1 MSRKSLILCLA
12 VLAVMVLG
20 TGVAVAF
27 LYSGTDGGNKDKTE
41 QVASQDRY
49 LLLPAVPSDAILV
62 GCFSEAGSACGKF
75 LGGFPFMKELSEEM
89 DGGSLS
95 VISKS
100 HMAVSLHYSG
110 SLLPLY
116 VFETGKTDKETGGMP
131 EEASALLEYLS
142 AKGYVSEYVDCSA
155 LEGAQ
160 GLIAK
165 TTVVVASKSDA
176 LVKSSVRHLQQGISV
191 MDVNGFS
198 AISAQTPGNDV
209 LFFSNAYSSKLLPSF
224 LAKTYSRKSSFVAS
238 FADWT
243 AAGISRSSDKPVIL
257 AGAALCEGGAE
268 NFLPV
273 LENVEPAKS
282 SIAEIVPSYTLSAVS
297 FPIKDVQPYV
307 SAYKGYKD
315 TKQAL
320 QMYQSRQKELQ
331 KKTGVSP
338 VDFMQR
344 LEVQEVATAS
354 FLVAGKLEKVNLL
367 KPGHM
372 DTELVFKATDV
383 AKIKEYTPQVHAWPY
398 ASFAESLFG
407 DIFELA
413 DESCFTYIN
422 GWIVSG
428 SLAAVQE
435 YVDGKALEY
444 SLLEYLTDAG
454 QTTLLSRE
462 PVAVISY
469 LSLTEASKPA
479 FDIFKPDFLAAL
491 KPFTEGCDNA
501 PLVFSVSAG
510 KKGTV
515 MNAGI
520 SRLDPQKVK
529 APVFERD
536 TTVVV
541 PEGPFTVRNSG
552 TGKDNLFYQNSH
564 LSLCLQED
572 GKDLWGIPFKK
583 PLCGKATTV
592 DYFANGKLQIIFG
605 AGSQVYLIDRLGRYV
620 NGFPI
625 ELGKEILVGPDVY
638 DFSGSNK
645 YNIMVLHKDN
655 TIEMYN
661 LRGQKP
667 ASWKTITAKET
678 IKALPERIEVGG
690 SSFWV
695 VRTSI
700 QTLIFPFYGGQPLTT
715 FEGDSMIRPDSDVTV
730 IDAANVEVASYDGKR
745 RTVKLK

>member
-12 VLAVMVLG
+12 VLAVMALG

-27 LYSGTDGGNKDKTE
+27 LYSGTGGGKKGKTE
-41 QVASQDRY
+41 QVASQERY
-49 LLLPAVPSDAILV
+49 LLLPAVPSDAILI
-62 GCFSEAGSACGKF
+62 GCFSEAGPACGKF
-75 LGGFPFMKELSEEM
+75 LSGFPFTDELSVEIAE
-89 DGGSLS
+89 GSLS
-95 VISKS
+95 ELSKS

-110 SLLPLY
+110 SLLPLF
-116 VFETGKTDKETGGMP
+116 VFETGKADKDSGTMP
-131 EEASALLEYLS
+131 GKAAALMEYLS
-142 AKGYVSEYVDCSA
+142 AKGYVSEYVDCAA
-155 LEGAQ
+155 LEGVQ

-165 TTVVVASKSDA
+165 TTVVVASKSEA

-198 AISAQTPGNDV
+198 AISAQAHGNDV
-209 LFFSNAYSSKLLPSF
+209 LFFSNVYSSKLLPSF
-224 LAKTYSRKSSFVAS
+224 LGKTYSRKSSFVAS

-243 AAGISRSSDKPVIL
+243 AAGIGSSSDRPLIL
-257 AGAALCEGGAE
+257 TGAALCEGGVE

-273 LENVEPAKS
+273 LENMEPSKS
-282 SIAEIVPSYTLSAVS
+282 SIAEIIPSYTLAAVS
-297 FPIKDVQPYV
+297 FPIKEVLPYV

-315 TKQAL
+315 TRQAL
-320 QMYQSRQKELQ
+320 QKYQNSQKELQ
-331 KKTGVSP
+331 KKTGIAP
-338 VDFMQR
+338 LDFMQR

-354 FLVAGKLEKVNLL
+354 FLVAGKLERVNII

-398 ASFAESLFG
+398 GSFAASLFG
-407 DIFELA
+407 DVFELA

-428 SLAAVQE
+428 SLPAVQE

-444 SLLEYLTDAG
+444 SLQEYLTDAG
-454 QTTLLSRE
+454 QATLLTRE

-469 LSLTEASKPA
+469 LSLTEASKPVS
-479 FDIFKPDFLAAL
+479 DIFKPDFLAAL
-491 KPFTEGCDNA
+491 KPFSEGCDNA

-510 KKGTV
+510 KKGTA

-520 SRLDPQKVK
+520 SRLDPEKVK

-536 TTVVV
+536 TAVVV

-564 LSLCLQED
+564 QSLCLQED
-572 GKDLWGIPFKK
+572 GKDLWGVPFKK
-583 PLCGKATTV
+583 PLCGRATTV

-625 ELGKEILVGPDVY
+625 DLGKEILVGPDVY
-638 DFSGSNK
+638 DFSGSGK
-645 YNIMVLHKDN
+645 YNIMILHRDN

-667 ASWKTITAKET
+667 ASWRTITAKET

-700 QTLIFPFYGGQPLTT
+700 QTLIFPFYGGQPLTI
-715 FEGDSMIRPDSDVTV
+715 FEGDSMIRPDSDVAAV
-730 IDAANVEVASYDGKR
+730 DAANVEATSYDGKR
-745 RTVKLK
+745 RTIKLK